1 MALQSVHPPLSSAA
15 PIVPSSDRLP
25 DRYTGVVIVHGIGNE
40 RQSETLREA
49 LNAVTYWFNHKAGLA
64 LRAEGPGRIWLNTQ
78 LSDDNNPDAPA
89 SCATLELVPPV
100 ADQSASAVWGSDR
113 QPPTLRT
120 EWREVWWASSFG
132 LPSLGKVFRWA
143 ATQYQQQAGVFA
155 PVGLPVTPIPHRRRR
170 ERASHAQPHL
180 TARTAAV
187 AGDARQTDTMPST
200 SVTSPSSSVQ
210 GRHLQRAILALYDR
224 VQAAWK
230 FAQWLIG
237 MPVVFVLLA
246 VIGAI
251 RFLASIPGFD
261 GIVQRAS
268 QAVNFLLLHWVA
280 SMQAFLLDYVRST
293 AMRER
298 FEHEFVPFLQDPHCE
313 RIVVVAHSMGTAIS
327 YEALTT
333 VLHRPAYRDNR
344 KPITYIC
351 LAQAMGRIWRLARTD
366 PHRIRLPLPPSVRWL
381 HFWARYDPIVA
392 GALDARALPSARD
405 WADSD
410 EPEPDD
416 AVRTSLARCQNRIV
430 INRDSLFLDHITYWD
445 NLEQV
450 VGPIARELV
459 AGHTELEDLVEAHLA
474 SDEEVLARRWRVGW
488 RSGLAML
495 LGTATGVVTLGLAL
509 AYHLGSA
516 TRSTLASLVGAL
528 FASGTLLPGFLG
540 LLWRLAG
547 NKIGLAAGSL
557 GEKVGDLLGPTVSS
571 LLLVFLTH
579 AADVLI
585 IATATLLATS
595 LVVVIVSQVVA
606 EPSPFAFRATGRR
619 SGRAAPHGAPA
630 HVDPADKPT
639 ASVSVPTGQ

>member
-78 LSDDNNPDAPA
+78 LSDDNDPDAPA
-89 SCATLELVPPV
+89 SSATLELAPPV
-100 ADQSASAVWGSDR
+100 ADQSASVAWSGDG
-113 QPPTLRT
+113 QPSTLRT

-143 ATQYQQQAGVFA
+143 ATQYRQQASVFA
-155 PVGLPVTPIPHRRRR
+155 PVGLPVTPIPHRKRR
-170 ERASHAQPHL
+170 ERASHAQRQL
-180 TARTAAV
+180 TGMTAAV
-187 AGDARQTDTMPST
+187 DGDAQQTDTMPS
-200 SVTSPSSSVQ
+200 SSVK

-237 MPVVFVLLA
+237 MPLVFVLLA
-246 VIGAI
+246 VIGVI
-251 RFLASIPGFD
+251 RFLASIPGFA
-261 GIVQRAS
+261 GMVQRAS

-280 SMQAFLLDYVRST
+280 STQAFLLDYVRST

-298 FEHEFVPFLQDPHCE
+298 FEHEFVPFLLDPRCG
-313 RIVVVAHSMGTAIS
+313 RIVVVAHSMGTVIS

-333 VLHRPAYRDNR
+333 VLHLPAHRDNQ

-405 WADSD
+405 WADPD

-416 AVRTSLARCQNRIV
+416 AVRSSLARCQNRVV
-430 INRDSLFLDHITYWD
+430 INRDSFFLDHTTYWD
-445 NLEQV
+445 NLEQI

-459 AGHTELEDLVEAHLA
+459 AGRAELEDLVEAHLA
-474 SDEEVLARRWRVGW
+474 TDEDVLARRWRVAW

-495 LGTATGVVTLGLAL
+495 LGTAAGAVTLWLSL

-516 TRSTLASLVGAL
+516 TRSTLASLVGAI
-528 FASGTLLPGFLG
+528 FASGALLPGFLG

-557 GEKVGDLLGPTVSS
+557 GEKVSDLLGPTASS
-571 LLLVFLTH
+571 LLLVFL
-579 AADVLI
+579 AQAVDVLI
-585 IATATLLATS
+585 IATATLLVIS
-595 LVVVIVSQVVA
+595 LVVVIVSQMVA
-606 EPSPFAFRATGRR
+606 EPSSFAFRATGRR
-619 SGRAAPHGAPA
+619 TGRAAPHGAPA
-630 HVDPADKPT
+630 RVDPADEAI